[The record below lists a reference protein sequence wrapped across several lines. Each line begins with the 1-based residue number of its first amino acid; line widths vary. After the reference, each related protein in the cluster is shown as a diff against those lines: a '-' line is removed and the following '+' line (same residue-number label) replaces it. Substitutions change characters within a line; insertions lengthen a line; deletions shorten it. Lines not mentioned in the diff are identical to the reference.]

1 MSKSTAP
8 NGDGQPSTVNEHR
21 SMIAPV
27 GLGLGAVLLVTGIL
41 IFVSSRPKKLTAPKG
56 QWSGTVTRIWRAGG
70 GDIGLEVCG
79 SEGKNCQ
86 TAKLNANVAAPSQ
99 VQTDDRTRASLG
111 FGENLGLV
119 LDRSTQVLVPDAN
132 HRQMK
137 MLHGS
142 AVVDNKSSS
151 ASPLEVQ
158 VPGGTLNVGAAKVA
172 ITTDSMGTVVDVAHG
187 VLRVIDDKNHE
198 SKLHA
203 GEQLRIQEGKIQT
216 AGSNANLGEDLA
228 WSEDHSKSEGF
239 DEPSRGL
246 GELKAKKPGANEE
259 LRGAVT
265 LASHKVQVRV
275 VANLVRTEIDETFA
289 NSSNEVLEGIY
300 RFPLPAD
307 AKIER
312 LALDVD
318 GKMEEGAFVDRDRAA
333 AIWRGAIVNA
343 TPVNQRVIKD
353 DIVWVPGPWRDPA
366 LLEWQR
372 GGRFEL
378 RIYPI
383 PKRGSRRVVMT
394 YTQVSNPSGDA
405 RRYTYP
411 LAYDPSGTAK
421 IGQFDLDV
429 QVRGH
434 DAAYGVRSIGY
445 TLRQSTDGGVTR
457 LSLSENNFT
466 PHGDII
472 LEYALPSRDA
482 ELKAWAY
489 GVRGE
494 RASATSSVP
503 SNPPKIAES
512 VGYAALTLRPVWPRN
527 DSDLPRDM
535 IVVVDASR
543 SMLGE
548 NFKRAQRLALRLLSE
563 LEPSDHASVM
573 TCDTACEVLPD
584 GMAAAGNDLTEAATR
599 FLTATRVEGAS
610 DPSAAVHAALVLADR
625 GRSERPLSI
634 VYISDGTPT
643 VGPVRPGTIEKAIDH
658 DLGNAAASVIA
669 VGVGSE
675 SDSETL
681 AAIARGGGGVAVNY
695 LPGKSLDE
703 VAYNVIGAVRG
714 MHLRNVRVTL
724 PDGLVDAA
732 PRRPDSLRS
741 GGELWVIARMQRPSV
756 RGDVVLR
763 GRLGNAPFERRWP
776 INLVA
781 TESDGNAF
789 VPRLFAAARITDLER
804 LGDADAKREVIELS
818 QNHHVASR
826 YTSLLVLESEAML
839 KAFHL
844 AKTEETH
851 EWSGE
856 SDDEQQVALE
866 EAKGEPSQ
874 PTSGAGSASMAVPGE
889 AKAKKAAAGDFEDS
903 MGAAQMATKS
913 ARRAMDKPQARAAA
927 PAPAM
932 AAPAPAKAD
941 RSGVLRAEES
951 SNSYAQP
958 PPTPGPLVMQPP
970 NNQVLITE
978 PEWPRRRMI
987 PMRRTWVR
995 KGSFTSDR
1003 LPQDANLRSLT
1014 KAEDDFDKE
1023 PERRNNLKS
1032 LLALYTRRSELDH
1045 ADSLVERWID
1055 KEPLDPD
1062 ALTARADS
1070 SARRGM
1076 RNDAIRMLGSV
1087 IDARPDDV
1095 KAQQRLARLYDWLG
1109 AREQSCRFWV
1119 ALAEF
1124 HSDKAE
1130 WLAQAV
1136 RCNRNLDSIWLAD
1149 DLLGNAAE
1157 KVRSDAER
1165 ILSQNPQPSDALS
1178 GDLRVEATWSADAD
1192 VDIALITPEGQRV
1205 SWLGAPTRQVITARS
1220 VTSRAGESLAIRN
1233 APVGN
1238 YIIEL
1243 VRVSGS
1249 GTLHGNLQLTI
1260 ADLKKTVPFS
1270 LNADRTVV
1278 GIAGI
1283 TVVQKLVAL

>member
-1 MSKSTAP
+1 
-8 NGDGQPSTVNEHR
+8 
-21 SMIAPV
+21 MIVPV
-27 GLGLGAVLLVTGIL
+27 GLGLGAVLLVSGIL
-41 IFVSSRPKKLTAPKG
+41 VFLSSRPKVTAPEG
-56 QWSGTVTRIWRAGG
+56 QWSGTVTRLWRAGG

-79 SEGKNCQ
+79 KEGKNCQ
-86 TAKLNANVAAPSQ
+86 TARLNANVAAPSRI
-99 VQTDDRTRASLG
+99 QTDDRTRASVG
-111 FGENLGLV
+111 FGENVGLV
-119 LDRSTQVLVPDAN
+119 LDRNTQVLVPEAN
-132 HRQMK
+132 RRQIK
-137 MLHGS
+137 MLRGN
-142 AVVDNKSSS
+142 AVVDNRGAPDSS
-151 ASPLEVQ
+151 LEVQ

-187 VLRVIDDKNHE
+187 VLKVVDDKKHE
-198 SKLHA
+198 SKVHA
-203 GEQLRIQEGKIQT
+203 GEQLRIKEGQIQ
-216 AGSNANLGEDLA
+216 ASGSNANLGEDLA
-228 WSEDHSKSEGF
+228 WSDEDLSKSDGL

-246 GELKAKKPGANEE
+246 GELKAKKPGANDE
-259 LRGAVT
+259 LRGAVS

-275 VANLVRTEIDETFA
+275 VANLVRTEIDETFV
-289 NSSNEVLEGIY
+289 NSSNDVLEGIY

-343 TPVNQRVIKD
+343 TPVNQRVLKD

-411 LAYDPSGTAK
+411 LAYDPSGTTK

-445 TLRQSTDGGVTR
+445 TLRQATDGGVTR

-472 LEYALPSRDA
+472 LEYALPNRDA

-489 GVRGE
+489 TVRGD
-494 RASATSSVP
+494 RAPATTHVP
-503 SNPPKIAES
+503 SEPQKIAETT
-512 VGYAALTLRPVWPRN
+512 GYAALTLRPAWPRN

-548 NFKRAQRLALRLLSE
+548 NFKRAQRLALRLLFE
-563 LEPSDHASVM
+563 LDPSDHASVM
-573 TCDTACEVLPD
+573 TCDTACEVLPE
-584 GMAAAGNDLTEAATR
+584 GMTAAGNDLTQSATR
-599 FLTATRVEGAS
+599 FLGATHVEGAS
-610 DPSAAVHAALVLADR
+610 DPTAAVHAALALAGR

-634 VYISDGTPT
+634 VYIGDGTPT
-643 VGPVRPGTIEKAIDH
+643 VGPVRPGTIEKAIDR
-658 DLGNAAASVIA
+658 DLGDAAASVIA
-669 VGVGSE
+669 VGVGNE

-681 AAIARGGGGVAVNY
+681 AAIARGGGGVTVNY

-724 PDGLVDAA
+724 PEGLVDAA

-741 GGELWVIARMQRPSV
+741 GGELWVLARMQRPSI

-776 INLVA
+776 INLAA

-789 VPRLFAAARITDLER
+789 VPRLFAAARITDIER

-818 QNHHVASR
+818 QTHHVASR

-844 AKTEETH
+844 ARTEETH
-851 EWSGE
+851 DWSGE
-856 SDDEQQVALE
+856 SDDEQQVDLDQ
-866 EAKGEPSQ
+866 AKGEQSQ
-874 PTSGAGSASMAVPGE
+874 PSSGSGSASMAAPGQ
-889 AKAKKAAAGDFEDS
+889 ARAKKASGADFEDS
-903 MGAAQMATKS
+903 IGAAQLATKS
-913 ARRAMDKPQARAAA
+913 AAIDKRPVARAAA
-927 PAPAM
+927 PAPA
-932 AAPAPAKAD
+932 AAAATLAKAE

-951 SNSYAQP
+951 ANPFAVP
-958 PPTPGPLVMQPP
+958 PPTTGPLVVQPP
-970 NNQVLITE
+970 NNQLLIAE
-978 PEWPRRRMI
+978 PEWRQRRMI

-995 KGSFTSDR
+995 KGSFTNDR
-1003 LPQDANLRSLT
+1003 LPRDANLRSLT

-1023 PERRNNLKS
+1023 PERRNGLKS

-1076 RNDAIRMLGSV
+1076 RSDAIRMLGSV
-1087 IDARPDDV
+1087 VDARPDDV
-1095 KAQQRLARLYDWLG
+1095 KAQQRLARLYDWSG

-1119 ALAEF
+1119 ALAEI
-1124 HSDKAE
+1124 HADKAE

-1136 RCNRNLDSIWLAD
+1136 RCNRNLDSTWLAD

-1165 ILSQNPQPSDALS
+1165 ILSQTPDSSGTLS
-1178 GDLRVEATWSADAD
+1178 GDLRIEANWSADAD

-1205 SWLGAPTRQVITARS
+1205 SWLGAPTRQVITARD
-1220 VTSRAGESLAIRN
+1220 VTSRSGESLAVRN
-1233 APVGN
+1233 APAGN
-1238 YIIEL
+1238 YLIEL

-1249 GTLHGNLQLTI
+1249 GSVRGDLQLTI
-1260 ADLKKTVPFS
+1260 ADLKKNVPFS
-1270 LNADRTVV
+1270 LSGDRTVV